1 MRVTTPTS
9 PRQAGGEIFQRAKT
23 SFVEERPPT
32 TRPLS
37 QASEIYETEFED
49 ESDVE
54 GYPPKMSFDSDDG
67 RRQSQTTISSYD
79 EAPTPS
85 PSRSH
90 RRPFEL
96 QIKPVEGPT
105 GPHLFRASQSSGEFA
120 FDHALQM
127 SPLLPKEPPR
137 TETAF
142 SHDTVT
148 PTSQQQH
155 ANHSIA
161 ATLQQSFDSE
171 RGLEENVRNWS
182 TEQVVDWMCEAGMDP
197 FVIECFEIHDIN
209 GTVLMDLDFDD
220 LKELDI
226 PSFGKRHQLWNAI
239 SDLRGG
245 QGRLSPTQ
253 TPFQD
258 TSRPCTRHTQRS
270 PSRTRSHARNAR
282 RSPSRDDTCETPVDG
297 AAEPNAS
304 GGKAKKRRG
313 RKQPKGLDVITPA
326 ESVSIVA
333 IEQLL
338 PKPHD
343 CGRGERCAKWR
354 KQQRQMKQLTDEHGL
369 GRFPVS
375 PGKGGRVFVA
385 GDPGNATTAENIVP
399 NVRKHIE
406 EPPRPTSEAVPSVVA
421 SSDLLGPGQLPEFAL
436 HADVLQHLQ
445 SRDPQDN
452 VKQFLNFQHLNSPSA
467 PAEQAYSPGVQTPF
481 ASRNH
486 DKPLEMFP
494 AEHVQLPAAQY
505 QRTPSMYRP
514 SHTAPPPEQ
523 LKQLPRLSIPRSA
536 TAQPNL
542 NNVASPQTAGSICRS
557 MTASPSQVYRFGTP
571 ASEMDVPVTAVPVDP
586 VGRDTSSQSVPPGM
600 QYRDQVQLSRSTS
613 RAEWRRPSFA
623 MPALREGQIFDAT
636 RSNSTK
642 RPNPSSRTASSGSTS
657 TDSDASRKTPDP
669 AHHDP
674 ETKHFGYGEGCTHAS
689 WMRKRKTRMLRHEWQ
704 DAHFRLRGTQL
715 AMHANARLSANEL
728 DSINVDDYAVAC
740 SSVASG
746 NKLSAAFKSFGI
758 KNELG
763 IKGKGNNA
771 DAAPFA
777 FQLVPSDSGERF
789 RGAGG
794 KTHHFAVKTKDE
806 RIDWMRELMLAKAL
820 QQKGKGFDVEINGVQ
835 R

>member
-1 MRVTTPTS
+1 MFW
-9 PRQAGGEIFQRAKT
+9 Q
-23 SFVEERPPT
+23 
-32 TRPLS
+32 
-37 QASEIYETEFED
+37 Y
-49 ESDVE
+49 
-54 GYPPKMSFDSDDG
+54 DG
-67 RRQSQTTISSYD
+67 RRRSETTISSYD

-85 PSRSH
+85 SSRS
-90 RRPFEL
+90 RQRPFEI

-127 SPLLPKEPPR
+127 SPLLPKEPPFR

-142 SHDTVT
+142 SQDTVT
-148 PTSQQQH
+148 PISRQQH
-155 ANHSIA
+155 SDHSIA

-171 RGLEENVRNWS
+171 RGIEDCVRNWS
-182 TEQVVDWMCEAGMDP
+182 AEQVIDWMCEAGMDP

-209 GTVLMDLDFDD
+209 GTVLMDLQFDD

-245 QGRLSPTQ
+245 EGRMSPTQ

-258 TSRPCTRHTQRS
+258 TSRPCTRDTHRS
-270 PSRTRSHARNAR
+270 PSRTRSRARNGC
-282 RSPSRDDTCETPVDG
+282 RSPSRGGEGCETPVDG
-297 AAEPNAS
+297 GVDPITS
-304 GGKAKKRRG
+304 GGKEKKRRG

-338 PKPHD
+338 PKPHK
-343 CGRGERCAKWR
+343 CAKGERCAKWR
-354 KQQRQMKQLTDEHGL
+354 KQQRQMKQLTEEHGL

-385 GDPGNATTAENIVP
+385 GDPGNAMTAENIVP
-399 NVRKHIE
+399 NVRKPAE

-436 HADVLQHLQ
+436 HADVLQHLE

-452 VKQFLNFQHLNSPSA
+452 VKQFLNFQHLNSPS
-467 PAEQAYSPGVQTPF
+467 PPVDQAYSPGSQTP
-481 ASRNH
+481 RNN

-494 AEHVQLPAAQY
+494 AEHVQIPSAQHP
-505 QRTPSMYRP
+505 RTPMYRP

-523 LKQLPRLSIPRSA
+523 LKHLPRLSIPRAA
-536 TAQPNL
+536 TAQPQL
-542 NNVASPQTAGSICRS
+542 NNFASPDTANSICRS
-557 MTASPSQVYRFGTP
+557 ATASPSQVYRFGTP
-571 ASEMDVPVTAVPVDP
+571 ASEMDVPVTAVPIDP

-600 QYRDQVQLSRSTS
+600 QYRDQVQLSRSAS
-613 RAEWRRPSFA
+613 RADWRRPSFA
-623 MPALREGQIFDAT
+623 MPALQEGRVFETAHPNNNAKRPAPASRT
-636 RSNSTK
+636 SSGNST
-642 RPNPSSRTASSGSTS
+642 SA
-657 TDSDASRKTPDP
+657 DSETRQQHKTPDP

-674 ETKHFGYGEGCTHAS
+674 ETKYFGYGSGCTHAG

-715 AMHANARLSANEL
+715 AMHANARLSAQEL
-728 DSINVDDYAVAC
+728 DNINVDDYAVAC

-746 NKLSAAFKSFGI
+746 SKLSAAFKSFGI
-758 KNELG
+758 KNDNG
-763 IKGKGNNA
+763 SSYGGKGKGGNV
-771 DAAPFA
+771 DPAPFA
-777 FQLVPSDSGERF
+777 FQLVPSEAAGGDRV
-789 RGAGG
+789 RGASG

-820 QQKGKGFDVEINGVQ
+820 QQKGKGFEVEINGVQ
-835 R
+835 A